1 MNTYDLHKSDVTWKA
16 LLNASEAKVLSPAA
30 ERELLCELNDCRERL
45 LAALPRPMESELS
58 AADQMTDFQKRVRE
72 LASAEGGVDPRTTA
86 LRALAKRYQ
95 ETRTRLALANVRLV
109 AHIAKRYEGR
119 GIPYADLIQEGVC
132 ALLLAI
138 DRFEL
143 VNETRLATY
152 AIWWIRQ
159 GIQRAV
165 AASAYPV
172 RLNPRQLHKLARAH
186 MALSEQTRGRAAR
199 VDPPESHHSQTQT
212 IERLLSATRPVFSLD
227 SRSRYDGKTR
237 VVDLLVLPE
246 DETEDA
252 EDLHEHLGNLIETL
266 DAREQ
271 LVLKLRF
278 GLKGGTHHSLVQV
291 GRVLGV
297 SKERVRQLQD
307 RALRKLRTVHGRSRS
322 HRPVELAASP

>member
-1 MNTYDLHKSDVTWKA
+1 MNMYDLQNSEVTWQV
-16 LLNASEAKVLSPAA
+16 LLNSSEAKVLTPAA
-30 ERELLCELNDCRERL
+30 ERELLTELHDCRERL
-45 LAALPRPMESELS
+45 LSALPRPAEPERR
-58 AADQMTDFQKRVRE
+58 AADQLTDLQQRVRE
-72 LASAEGGVDPRTTA
+72 LVSSQNGLDPRATA
-86 LRALAKRYQ
+86 LKELGHRYQ
-95 ETRTRLALANVRLV
+95 ELRTRLALANVRLV

-138 DRFEL
+138 DRFD
-143 VNETRLATY
+143 VANETRLATY

-159 GIQRAV
+159 GIQRVV

-186 MALSEQTRGRAAR
+186 LALADVERGKIAR
-199 VDPPESHHSQTQT
+199 VDPPESRQAQT
-212 IERLLSATRPVFSLD
+212 IERLMAATRPTFSLD
-227 SRSRYDGKTR
+227 ARSRYNGKTP
-237 VVDLLVLPE
+237 VVDLVVLA
-246 DETEDA
+246 DEATEEV
-252 EDLHEHLGNLIETL
+252 EDLHEHLANLIETL

-278 GLKGGTHHSLVQV
+278 GLKGGTRHSLIQV

-307 RALRKLRTVHGRSRS
+307 RALKKLRTAHSSDRSRPS
-322 HRPVELAASP
+322 RALAAGG